1 MCCVCGGR
9 DPFQPATPPIF
20 WKLGIL
26 PTLNINPLK
35 NRNMEK
41 VLDYTGAKG
50 YLDFLDT
57 NIGGTARIMVSLVNE
72 KGEVRETFCSTTV
85 SAELRSGKRT
95 KDSLMFL
102 NVALNENGRWIIQ
115 REKGNVIRVA
125 VASLNLKE
133 APQTVATFEDAIGY

>member
-1 MCCVCGGR
+1 
-9 DPFQPATPPIF
+9 
-20 WKLGIL
+20 
-26 PTLNINPLK
+26 
-35 NRNMEK
+35 MEK

-57 NIGGTARIMVSLVNE
+57 NLGGKARIMVSLVNE

-85 SAELRSGKRT
+85 SDELRSGKRT

-102 NVALNENGRWIIQ
+102 NVVLNESGRWIIQ

-133 APQTVATFEDAIGY
+133 APQSIATFEEAAGY